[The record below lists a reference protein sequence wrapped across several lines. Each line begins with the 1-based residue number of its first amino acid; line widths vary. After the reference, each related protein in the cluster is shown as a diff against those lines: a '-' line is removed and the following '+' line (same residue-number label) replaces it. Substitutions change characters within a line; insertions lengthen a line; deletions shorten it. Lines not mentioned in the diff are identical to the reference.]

1 MMTRHHAGR
10 GQDITLGISD
20 RQNVARFGSL
30 TRLITH
36 ALPTLL
42 GNGVAAVQVQPRQ
55 VQVGSNARDA
65 VLPDPFKAPVPAP
78 LPKMVVHRLPT
89 DLFLSGLSGRQRWA
103 VGPIGSPCDCDTRC
117 S

>member
-30 TRLITH
+30 TRLVTH

-42 GNGVAAVQVQPRQ
+42 GDGVAAVQVQPRQ
-55 VQVGSNARDA
+55 IQVSLDTLNA
-65 VLPDPFKAPVPAP
+65 VLPHPREAPVSAP
-78 LPKMVVHRLPT
+78 FPKVVIHRLPT
-89 DLFLSGLSGRQRWA
+89 DFFF
-103 VGPIGSPCDCDTRC
+103 VGSVGSAATGSSAHWQPV
-117 S
+117 